1 MINDVIVKDDR
12 TVIDKLIADYDNFN
26 VEYNIGLFDS
36 TDSEEAQKGIYNEF
50 GTSTAP
56 PRPFIEPTILSNEKF
71 LIKKIESELKKLSNP
86 NIFLNDLANIMLN
99 KTRNK
104 IDKMKY
110 PVLSAATIE
119 RKGHAKLLKDT
130 YKMYNAIKIIKIKG
144 KEGE

>member
-1 MINDVIVKDDR
+1 
-12 TVIDKLIADYDNFN
+12 
-26 VEYNIGLFDS
+26 
-36 TDSEEAQKGIYNEF
+36 
-50 GTSTAP
+50 
-56 PRPFIEPTILSNEKF
+56 
-71 LIKKIESELKKLSNP
+71 
-86 NIFLNDLANIMLN
+86 MLN